1 MKYTIELSFVTTKN
15 PFSQTKTHLE
25 QIANLCNSSISYNM
39 HEISHE
45 RGNINY
51 NCISS
56 VSFNTREDIELFLNK
71 IKPLKKIHVDCI
83 FQDDESYKLLFA
95 SKLYQKQMNKAEL
108 KRYMAEQKLNY
119 IRDFAYYF

>member
-15 PFSQTKTHLE
+15 PFSQTKSHLE

-39 HEISHE
+39 HEISNE

-95 SKLYQKQMNKAEL
+95 SKLYQKQMNKTEL
-108 KRYMAEQKLNY
+108 KTLFGSTKLNY
-119 IRDFAYYF
+119 IRFHYYF